1 MFTRGDPAKAIAN
14 LKQENRGLFDEIRAF
29 VDKWVSKLRSFYKDQ
44 SISMEGEMV
53 AQLERFEELQKLF
66 MEAVQGAGENYREAV
81 ETTGDITP
89 GKEGVV
95 ETAVKQAD
103 RDLEADAKFS
113 LRNAPD
119 DMTIMERELVRLA
132 GKYEKLD
139 SKAGMH
145 E

>member
-66 MEAVQGAGENYREAV
+66 MEAVQGAGENFAAAEIGA
-81 ETTGDITP
+81 EKNTTP
-89 GKEGVV
+89 
-95 ETAVKQAD
+95 
-103 RDLEADAKFS
+103 
-113 LRNAPD
+113 
-119 DMTIMERELVRLA
+119 VRQN
-132 GKYEKLD
+132 D
-139 SKAGMH
+139 SCP
-145 E
+145 